1 MIFNSSMTFLKTTR
15 FFAYSIVIGANLMS
29 FAFNNRVGSKQTKKK
44 LLSILQN
51 GRIHAPDQFFF
62 QNGRMPNC
70 RESCPPFFIIN
81 QEDMIPLI
89 NKLGVLTYWLASSC
103 TGLLI
108 PFLAPLLVFG
118 LTLRQKQHLV
128 FLILLP
134 HRFDLHFLQWSVA
147 HSHSE
152 KTGRLWEEESGS
164 SRARGDRLSC

>member
-1 MIFNSSMTFLKTTR
+1 
-15 FFAYSIVIGANLMS
+15 MS
-29 FAFNNRVGSKQTKKK
+29 FAFNNRVGSKQTKNLSCPMTIKSSINMATMKK
-44 LLSILQN
+44 LLSIKIYKMEEYMPLTN
-51 GRIHAPDQFFF
+51 FF

-152 KTGRLWEEESGS
+152 KTGRLWEEKSGS
-164 SRARGDRLSC
+164 SRAHGDRLSC